1 MPLLTRRSLLKTTAA
16 AASALAMPG
25 IVRAQSNQ
33 LVIGCAASHT
43 SWMEQIVVPHMRSAI
58 GADVVFEGTRSA
70 VNLEKMVSNRDR
82 QYLSVVQMDDP
93 VMLQAVDEGLLEP
106 LTPAAIPS
114 LTELR
119 AGAIHLDGMWAN
131 YVQPWAGVAYNTD
144 LLAGVDS
151 WAALWAP
158 EARDKVI
165 IPSLQNTEGM
175 WTLFVAAMLATGK
188 PFAEAQ
194 YEIDAAFEKLADL
207 RPNLLSIYTAM
218 PQAFN
223 LLEQGEISM
232 LAGNFSA
239 FTMPRK
245 DAGSPVD
252 LAAPS
257 EGIFVMPSGICMV
270 KGAPNPDLAAAYIN
284 EMLSAGLQST
294 IADFTASLSTN
305 TLSTGGVEVPA
316 GIGVH
321 SPDWQF
327 VSANRRTWTDR
338 FDQLMAI

>member
-1 MPLLTRRSLLKTTAA
+1 MTLLTRRLLLKTTASA
-16 AASALAMPG
+16 AAALAAPS

-43 SWMEQIVVPHMRSAI
+43 SWMEQIVVPHMRASI
-58 GADVVFEGTRSA
+58 GAEVVFEGTRSA
-70 VNLEKMVSNRDR
+70 VNLEKMVANRGN
-82 QYLSVVQMDDP
+82 QYISVVQMDDP
-93 VMLQAVDEGLLEP
+93 VMLQAADQGLLSR
-106 LTPAAIPS
+106 LTPAAVPS

-119 AGAIHLDGMWAN
+119 QGAIHLDGMWAN
-131 YVQPWAGVAYNTD
+131 YVQPWAGIAYNTD
-144 LLAGVDS
+144 QLQGVDS
-151 WAALWAP
+151 WTALWAP
-158 EARDKVI
+158 EAQGKVI

-175 WTLFVAAMLATGK
+175 WTVFVAAMLATGK

-194 YEIDAAFEKLADL
+194 YEIDAAFEKLAEL
-207 RPNLLSIYTAM
+207 RGNLLSVYTQM
-218 PQAFN
+218 TQAFN

-245 DAGSPVD
+245 ASGSPVD

-257 EGIFVMPSGICMV
+257 EGIFVMPSGICLV
-270 KGAPNPDLAAAYIN
+270 EGGPNPELAAAYVN

-294 IADFTASLSTN
+294 IADFTSSLSTN
-305 TLSTGGVEVPA
+305 TLSTGGVEVPS
-316 GIGVH
+316 GISVY

-327 VSANRRTWTDR
+327 VSANRRAWSDR
-338 FDQLMAI
+338 FDQLMAL

>member
-1 MPLLTRRSLLKTTAA
+1 
-16 AASALAMPG
+16 
-25 IVRAQSNQ
+25 
-33 LVIGCAASHT
+33 
-43 SWMEQIVVPHMRSAI
+43 
-58 GADVVFEGTRSA
+58 
-70 VNLEKMVSNRDR
+70 
-82 QYLSVVQMDDP
+82 
-93 VMLQAVDEGLLEP
+93 
-106 LTPAAIPS
+106 
-114 LTELR
+114 
-119 AGAIHLDGMWAN
+119 
-131 YVQPWAGVAYNTD
+131 VAYNTD
-144 LLAGVDS
+144 QLSGVES
-151 WAALWAP
+151 WDALWSPA
-158 EARDKVI
+158 AAGKVI

-175 WTLFVAAMLATGK
+175 WTVFVAAMLATGK

-207 RPNLLSIYTAM
+207 RPNLLSVYTAM
-218 PQAFN
+218 TQAFN

-245 DAGSPVD
+245 AQGSPVD

-270 KGAPNPDLAAAYIN
+270 KDGPNPDMAAAYIN

-294 IADFTASLSTN
+294 IADFTSSLSTN

-316 GIGVH
+316 GIGVY

-327 VSANRRTWTDR
+327 VAANRRSWSDR
-338 FDQLMAI
+338 FDQLMAL